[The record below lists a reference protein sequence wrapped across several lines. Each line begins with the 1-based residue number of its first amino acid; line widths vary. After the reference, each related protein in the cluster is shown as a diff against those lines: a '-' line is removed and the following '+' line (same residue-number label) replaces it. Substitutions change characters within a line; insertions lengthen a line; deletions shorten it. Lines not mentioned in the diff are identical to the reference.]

1 MKNGQSQTA
10 FCSCAAVVTR
20 AACLASAALLF
31 PFARPRLS
39 RPDLFSNLKF
49 EISNPLRPLSP
60 LPSALGSVSG
70 KTQHSPMATRIPPKA
85 REYRLFGA
93 VLSDSHT
100 GRSNARHSPLATRPG
115 LISNLKFE
123 ISNPLRPFSPLPS
136 ALGSVSGKT
145 HHSPLATRISRNPR
159 EYRLFGA
166 VLSDSRTG
174 RSNAPA
180 THHSPLT
187 TRPGPISNLKFE
199 ISNPLRPF
207 SPLPSAFSLSKC
219 PSLIRKNP
227 SLIPEYPPLARNIPP
242 YPRISPPPILVRNQF
257 QHNHIHHAVS
267 NSPKTPSLI
276 TNHLHFEE
284 HALFPIPAAASP
296 G

>member
-49 EISNPLRPLSP
+49 EISNPLRPL
-60 LPSALGSVSG
+60 
-70 KTQHSPMATRIPPKA
+70 
-85 REYRLFGA
+85 
-93 VLSDSHT
+93 
-100 GRSNARHSPLATRPG
+100 
-115 LISNLKFE
+115 
-123 ISNPLRPFSPLPS
+123 SPLPS

-227 SLIPEYPPLARNIPP
+227 SLIPEYPPRPFWSAT
-242 YPRISPPPILVRNQF
+242 
-257 QHNHIHHAVS
+257 
-267 NSPKTPSLI
+267 NSSTTTSITPCQTLQKR
-276 TNHLHFEE
+276 L
-284 HALFPIPAAASP
+284 P
-296 G
+296 